1 MRSLRYHFRVDETS
15 ARSVGL
21 GGDGDEIFA
30 IDDVERAFGVK
41 LNYADASQWVTA
53 GDVFASLQ
61 RALPEGERN
70 RPDLWKR
77 FAATLCEQTG
87 VNPDDIRRDSPLLSE
102 SRFWARLADV
112 SAAIWIIAFV
122 GFLVL
127 LVAALV

>member
-1 MRSLRYHFRVDETS
+1 MRYHFRMDETS

-21 GGDGDEIFA
+21 VGDGDEIFA
-30 IDDVERAFGVK
+30 IDDVEREFGVK
-41 LNYADASQWVTA
+41 LDCADASRWVTA

-61 RALPEGERN
+61 RALPEEERS

-77 FAATLCEQTG
+77 FAATLCDQTG
-87 VNPDDIRRDSPLLSE
+87 VNPDEIRYESPLLSV

-122 GFLVL
+122 GFVIL
-127 LVAALV
+127 LATALV